1 MQETQEMWVRSL
13 GQEEPWSRTWQPT
26 PIFFTGKFHGQRS
39 LAGRSPYGS
48 KELDLTEHTERRGIC
63 SLSFD
68 WNRFFFFFYIYCA
81 LYFTYCYIS
90 FTLDHQALAPRG
102 TGGPC
107 CLSIPYIIAYIC
119 WPQPPTPFLAVPSF
133 WIQTQS
139 AFSGIRIVGLNLYT
153 DKLYSIQW

>member
-68 WNRFFFFFYIYCA
+68 WNRFFFFFLHLLCTLFHLLLHQLHLRSSGISSQRYRRTLLFIHSIYNS
-81 LYFTYCYIS
+81 LHLLTP
-90 FTLDHQALAPRG
+90 TTH
-102 TGGPC
+102 
-107 CLSIPYIIAYIC
+107 SIPRC
-119 WPQPPTPFLAVPSF
+119 TFFLDPNPISLLRY
-133 WIQTQS
+133 QNSRTQS
-139 AFSGIRIVGLNLYT
+139 IYR
-153 DKLYSIQW
+153 